1 MATATMV
8 KKTGANK
15 QDFRQR
21 WNALAPEA
29 QDRFYRMKCG
39 EMLAP
44 QRYSMLT
51 GDERGAIVFMRD
63 NQKPRANGKEHPKV
77 EPLMSC

>member
-8 KKTGANK
+8 KKTDATK
-15 QDFRQR
+15 QDFGQR

-29 QDRFYRMKCG
+29 QDRFYRMKCS

-44 QRYSMLT
+44 PRYSLLT
-51 GDERGAIVFMRD
+51 GDERNAIVFMRD
-63 NQKPRANGKEHPKV
+63 HQKPRANGKEHPKV